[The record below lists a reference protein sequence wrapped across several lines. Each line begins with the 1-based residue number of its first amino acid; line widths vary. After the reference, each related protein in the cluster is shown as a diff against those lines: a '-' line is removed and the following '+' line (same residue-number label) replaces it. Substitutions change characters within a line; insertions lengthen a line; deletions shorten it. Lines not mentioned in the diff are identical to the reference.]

1 MDSEKKRK
9 TVRENVNESL
19 LKTINMSYDEF
30 EELSFDE
37 QQSILIDYHKEHPN
51 KDKKVT
57 IMVGG
62 GDTPVFMRVDKGSK
76 VATSNGYYIAGETLE
91 ENKKRLEGKFSDS
104 DNIIKKLNKIVG
116 KKVTKLDLK
125 TNLFLYLTKA
135 VKVEHIPVMNLN
147 RKIPFEESSCRKD
160 EVYVFKNYE
169 EYRDFFL
176 MYLDD
181 VPNDLIDLA
190 IYTRGRKGQ
199 IVALKGLCEQ
209 IIIKIKKNEVSNG
222 INDDTEKKLILTDSK
237 K

>member
-1 MDSEKKRK
+1 MDSDKKRK

-37 QQSILIDYHKEHPN
+37 QQSILRDYHKKHPN

-62 GDTPVFMRVDKGSK
+62 GDSPIFMSVDKGSK
-76 VATSNGYYIAGETLE
+76 VVTPNGYYIAGETLE
-91 ENKKRLEGKFSDS
+91 ENKKRWENEFSS
-104 DNIIKKLNKIVG
+104 SSKAIEKLNKIVG
-116 KKVTKLDLK
+116 RKITKLDIK

-135 VKVEHIPVMNLN
+135 VKVEHIPVIKIN
-147 RKIPFEESSCRKD
+147 RKIPFEASSCRKD
-160 EVYVFKNYE
+160 EVYVFRNYE
-169 EYRDFFL
+169 EYRNFFL

-181 VPNDLIDLA
+181 VPNDLIDLG
-190 IYTRGRKGQ
+190 IYTRGKKGQ

-209 IIIKIKKNEVSNG
+209 IIVKVKNSETS
-222 INDDTEKKLILTDSK
+222 IDDTSKKLILTDDK

>member
-37 QQSILIDYHKEHPN
+37 QQSILIDYHKKHPN
-51 KDKKVT
+51 KDEKVT

-62 GDTPVFMRVDKGSK
+62 GDTPIFMRVGKGSK

-91 ENKKRLEGKFSDS
+91 ENKKRWGNKFSSSSKD
-104 DNIIKKLNKIVG
+104 IEKLNKTVG
-116 KKVTKLDLK
+116 RKIAKLDIK

-135 VKVEHIPVMNLN
+135 VKVEHIPVIKIN
-147 RKIPFEESSCRKD
+147 RKIPFEASSCRKD
-160 EVYVFKNYE
+160 EVYVFRNYE
-169 EYRDFFL
+169 EYRNFFL

-181 VPNDLIDLA
+181 VSNDLIDLS
-190 IYTRGRKGQ
+190 IYTRGKRGQ

-209 IIIKIKKNEVSNG
+209 IIVKVKNSETS
-222 INDDTEKKLILTDSK
+222 IDDTAKKLILNDDK